1 MTAKKKLCIGIPSN
15 RPLERCEA
23 SIRSAV
29 DLCRQHHIGLYVS
42 DNSGDAHKQA
52 VLSEMVQGEGLRY
65 VSRPPCGMIENWF
78 DAFNGT
84 EGDFVLMMG
93 DDDKVFSFG
102 TMIDTGNIAD
112 DVAGVR
118 PTVMA
123 YLDPRGITNINFSE
137 IRRDKPMERIVEHI
151 KTSNGSNIGICSFW
165 RRDIFKSIMELHFFA
180 HPTKGTYCD
189 WSLMNGLVSS
199 GKVVKNPMM
208 CYFYDV
214 HNWMGDAAFV
224 QKQVERA
231 FESSGLPGSAAA
243 YATVLNA
250 LDSFIYVARKDSPLS
265 REDRVSAGLFCLTM
279 LLENFSQRLPA
290 ATAHPNARQINVLA
304 HKLIGNRQAASLFDI
319 ALGIVAELQD
329 GLDKKYK
336 TFFEKAT
343 GYAYGH
349 IE

>member
-1 MTAKKKLCIGIPSN
+1 MTEKKLCIGIPSN
-15 RPLERCEA
+15 RALDRCED

-29 DLCRQHHIGLYVS
+29 ELCRRNNIGLYVS
-42 DNSGDAHKQA
+42 DNSGDETKKAA
-52 VLSEMVQGEGLRY
+52 LSEIVQGDGLRY
-65 VSRPPCGMIENWF
+65 ESRPPCGMIENWF

-84 EGDFVLMMG
+84 EGDYVLMMG
-93 DDDKVFSFG
+93 DDDKVFSYG
-102 TMIDTGNIAD
+102 SMLDLSTIAD

-123 YLDPRGITNINFSE
+123 YLDPRGISNINFSE

-165 RRDIFKSIMELHFFA
+165 RRDIFKSIMELHFHA

-189 WSLMNGLVSS
+189 WSLMNGLGSS

-224 QKQVERA
+224 QRQVERA

-250 LDSFIYVARKDSPLS
+250 LDSFIYVARHDSPLS
-265 REDRVSAGLFCLTM
+265 REDRISTGLFCLTM
-279 LLENFSQRLPA
+279 LLENFSQRIPA
-290 ATAHPNARQINVLA
+290 SSSHPNAKAIHALA
-304 HKLIGNRQAASLFDI
+304 HKLIGNRNAASLFDI
-319 ALGIVAELQD
+319 TLGIVAELQG
-329 GLDKKYK
+329 GLDEKYK
-336 TFFEKAT
+336 TFFEQAT
-343 GYAYGH
+343 GHTYGH